1 VTDARAFQRCEA
13 LFHELSDMP
22 PAERERRLQQLRA
35 TDPGIAA
42 ELTALLSAPTGADL
56 GMDALRDVAAAT
68 RIEALTGAA
77 PEPTELGPYRLL
89 RTLGEGGMGR
99 VYLAEQ
105 TQPVRRTV
113 ALKLVRWGLGGD
125 AGETRARFR
134 AERQAL
140 AALDHTGIARVFD
153 AGSSPDGRPWFAME
167 YIQGE
172 PITGFA
178 RRRGL
183 DIRQRIALLLPVC
196 DAIQHAHQKGV
207 IHRDLK
213 PSNILVMDDGGIG
226 QPKVI
231 DFGVAKPVSSATDQ
245 RSYATHV
252 GALVGTPEY
261 MSPEQAALG
270 AADVDTR
277 ADVYALGLVLYE
289 LLLGVLPVAGEQ
301 LRGMEFHAMCRLIRE
316 QPIARPSVRAAAQ
329 DGSGPLPRQLRGDLD
344 AVLMKALAK
353 DREQRYGSAAALAED
368 LRRYLSGQPVQA
380 RPPSA
385 GYRLG
390 KFVRRHRLPVAAAA
404 VAGLALLVG
413 AALAVHG
420 LVQARRALA
429 QAQWNLQQAEL
440 RNDVANSYADAL
452 RLVFGQDGDVERLTA
467 LLLAHATEQQAGW
480 REQPERAALASFAVG
495 RHFLS
500 RNDYPTARAVFE
512 PWLRE
517 GYGDRELQSFGWQ
530 LLAFAYRYTGERD
543 LALSAFRRSGEL
555 AHPNNARDTG
565 WASRLVN
572 IALLSGAP
580 GDHRAAIAAV
590 EALLAAETNPTLRM
604 TQLNLLFQLHQADG
618 RFDQAHAAIAQA
630 VQVIDERPDMDLAGR
645 DTNRLNLARMELYH
659 RGDLAAAQRQLDA
672 VRTGDMRAKGES
684 RESALVLELQGTL
697 LRMRGDLAGAQS
709 ALTAAMPLYDRY
721 VGPDS
726 IERRR
731 CEVLLAMTL
740 VDLDQADAARTLL
753 QAALTRTGADGDP
766 GLGLAEVY
774 LAARTQG
781 TDAATALLLARAPDP
796 VAIAGADY
804 LRPVRAE
811 LAAAGVALPAP

>member
-13 LFHELSDMP
+13 LFHQLEAL
-22 PAERERRLQQLRA
+22 PAHEREQRLNQLRL

-42 ELTALLSAPTGADL
+42 ELSALLSAPTGLDGGL
-56 GMDALRDVAAAT
+56 DALRSVAAAA
-68 RIEALTGAA
+68 RVEALAGASDPA
-77 PEPTELGPYRLL
+77 ELGPYRLL
-89 RTLGEGGMGR
+89 RVLGEGGMGK

-105 TQPVRRTV
+105 EQPVRRTV

-125 AGETRARFR
+125 GGEAQARFR

-140 AALDHTGIARVFD
+140 ALLDHANIARVFD
-153 AGSSPDGRPWFAME
+153 AGSGPDGRPWFAME

-172 PITGFA
+172 TITAFA
-178 RRRGL
+178 QRRAL
-183 DIRQRIALLLPVC
+183 DLRQRIALLLPVC

-213 PSNILVMDDGGIG
+213 PSNILVVDDGGIG

-231 DFGVAKPVSSATDQ
+231 DFGVAKPVGVAGGQ
-245 RSYATHV
+245 RSYATSV

-270 AADVDTR
+270 AVDVDTR

-289 LLLGVLPVAGEQ
+289 LLLGVLPVEGGQ
-301 LRGMEFHAMCRLIRE
+301 LRGMEFHAMCRQIRE
-316 QPIARPSVRAAAQ
+316 QPIARPSARATAL
-329 DGSGPLPRQLRGDLD
+329 DGGARLQRQLRGDLD

-353 DREQRYGSAAALAED
+353 DREQRYGSAAALADD
-368 LRRYLSGQPVQA
+368 LRRHLAGQPVLA

-385 GYRLG
+385 GYRLAS
-390 KFVRRHRLPVAAAA
+390 FVRRHRLPVAAAA
-404 VAGLALLVG
+404 VATVALLVG
-413 AALAVHG
+413 AALAVQG

-452 RLVFGQDGDVERLTA
+452 RLMFGQDGDVERLTG
-467 LLLAHATEQQAGW
+467 LLLAHAAEQQAGW

-512 PWLRE
+512 PWLRQ

-530 LLAFAYRYTGERD
+530 LLAFAYRYTGEREQA
-543 LALSAFRRSGEL
+543 LAAFRRAGEL
-555 AHPNNARDTG
+555 SDPNNARDTG

-572 IALLSGAP
+572 IALLSGSTQ
-580 GDHRAAIAAV
+580 DHRAAIAAV
-590 EALLAAETNPTLRM
+590 EGLLTAETNPTLRM
-604 TQLNLLFQLHQADG
+604 NQLNLLFQLHQAGG

-630 VQVIDERPDMDLAGR
+630 VQVIDARPDMDLAGR

-672 VRTGDMRAKGES
+672 VRTGELQAKGES
-684 RESALVLELQGTL
+684 RESALVLELQGTM
-697 LRMRGDLAGAQS
+697 LRMRGDLAAAQS
-709 ALTAAMPLYDRY
+709 ALAAALPIYDRY

-726 IERRR
+726 VERRR
-731 CEVLLAMTL
+731 TEMVLAMTL
-740 VDLDQADAARTLL
+740 VDLQQADPARALLDAAR
-753 QAALTRTGADGDP
+753 ARTGADTD
-766 GLGLAEVY
+766 LRLALAEVY

-781 TDAATALLLARAPDP
+781 PDAATALLAARAPDP
-796 VAIAGADY
+796 GAIAGADY
-804 LRPVRAE
+804 LQPVRAE
-811 LAAAGVALPAP
+811 LAAVGVALPLP